1 MTRDSRRRSSS
12 DEADLFGPPAQGSLF
27 ADAPQQPARYVPKP
41 EHVRSALRDYV
52 AKLQG
57 ERTWWRWNDWQIERY
72 RTREVEYFCNLIPD
86 PAEAA
91 EWRARLGAEIARL
104 DAASGTER
112 PAEEG
117 YYHPKRAA
125 PGG

>member
-1 MTRDSRRRSSS
+1 MTRDSRRKPRHN
-12 DEADLFGPPAQGSLF
+12 EADLFGPAAQGSLF
-27 ADAPQQPARYVPKP
+27 SAEPPQPALYVPKP

-57 ERTWWRWNDWQIERY
+57 ETTWWGWNDWQIERH
-72 RTREVEYFCNLIPD
+72 RMQLVDYFCNLIPD

-112 PAEEG
+112 PWEEG
-117 YYHPKRAA
+117 AYRPKRAA
-125 PGG
+125 PGV